1 VKTRRSVRGQ
11 MALWKAIGRDLAR
24 KSEVSEQP
32 KFEPVDLMSEV
43 ERDQLVG
50 NMEEGEDQQS

>member
-1 VKTRRSVRGQ
+1 MKTRRSARGQ

-24 KSEVSEQP
+24 KSEASEQP

-50 NMEEGEDQQS
+50 NMEEGEDQ